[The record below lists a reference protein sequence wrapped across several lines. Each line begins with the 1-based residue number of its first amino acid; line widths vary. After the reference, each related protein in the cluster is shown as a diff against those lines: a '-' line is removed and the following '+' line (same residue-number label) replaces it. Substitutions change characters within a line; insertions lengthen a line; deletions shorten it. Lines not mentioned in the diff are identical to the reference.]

1 MNLLPCLAV
10 VSITGVLVSA
20 AKYPPKKN
28 EKSDSSES
36 PLSTPAPVLPV
47 KPKSL
52 PSQPAKGKKHPK
64 AQSTTSVLNPEAKE
78 FKLTPIPL
86 FVPPPI
92 PLFVPPPPFTQVS
105 AQAASKVF
113 TVDDLQ
119 TVLPVA
125 LYGSIDAL
133 PRGAVIKKNLV
144 GFFCHLHNNVVFK
157 TTTMKS
163 MTDLITFHLNN
174 FSMEASSQSDSQCN
188 TELLSSL
195 DAFLRCYTAVYMVC
209 DAGQRQYLIENGLTK
224 SINDFIMF
232 MSKSRMSLE
241 DSINLVVDRK
251 IKTITREVL
260 YELGF
265 SFIRYFRS
273 LISAKMM
280 TNEVESRFFTF
291 CNVFEEFLKNKKS
304 KQVTKSL
311 VVFGDVLSVGFQNLK
326 EVSPQFAF
334 ATRTESGPLYIPSM
348 MIAPFRVYIT
358 SLIQKYHR
366 STRQPMAEAA
376 KSDVN
381 LFWAFVEPAFKSF
394 DDASQYSWKMMS
406 RTSQVASGVQLM
418 HYNYLQYY
426 LHTHILGNIELALD
440 HIDCLKMNKTLIL
453 MESAS
458 LFNAYFKIEMILMD
472 SPCTTLLPSINQPT
486 PYNVISGPG
495 ISNIMN
501 SIYNQMFGFLQHNL
515 QPDLAHELSVMAGV
529 LSTMTNNLWFEHPI
543 EKDICSGNF
552 LKIQHILSSGT
563 QQFLPNQN
571 VHSFGPTMIIPTYF
585 AIPLYS
591 ADGYYN
597 NTYSIPAEQIP
608 NPQIQYENYNYN
620 ISSISHLGQSPANPH
635 SGCYTNTSKKSS
647 MGYNTNSSN
656 NSSMGYNAS
665 SSSNSSMEHPIIQA
679 GISPSTSSQ
688 TSTNTQGGQ
697 SDSK

>member
-52 PSQPAKGKKHPK
+52 PSQPAKGKKQPK

-113 TVDDLQ
+113 TMDDLQ

-163 MTDLITFHLNN
+163 LTDLITFHLKN

-232 MSKSRMSLE
+232 MSKSRMSFE
-241 DSINLVVDRK
+241 DSIKLVVDRK
-251 IKTITREVL
+251 VKTITNEVL
-260 YELGF
+260 YELGG

-280 TNEVESRFFTF
+280 TSEVESRFFIF

-304 KQVTKSL
+304 TQVMKSP

-326 EVSPQFAF
+326 EVSPKYAF
-334 ATRTESGPLYIPSM
+334 ESSIESGPVYIPSM

-381 LFWAFVEPAFKSF
+381 LFWAIVEPAFKSF
-394 DDASQYSWKMMS
+394 DDASQYSWKMMV
-406 RTSQVASGVQLM
+406 RTTKAISDIQLM
-418 HYNYLQYY
+418 HYSYLKYY
-426 LHTHILGNIELALD
+426 LHTHILGSIELALN
-440 HIDCLKMNKTLIL
+440 HFDCFKMDKALIL
-453 MESAS
+453 NECTELLS
-458 LFNAYFKIEMILMD
+458 AYFKLEMILLD
-472 SPCTTLLPSINQPT
+472 SPCTTLLPSINQAT
-486 PYNVISGPG
+486 PYDAISGPG

-501 SIYNQMFGFLQHNL
+501 SIYNQMLNFLQHDI
-515 QPDLAHELSVMAGV
+515 QPELAHEVSVMASV
-529 LSTMTNNLWFEHPI
+529 LSGMIDNLWFHESFETEI
-543 EKDICSGNF
+543 WSDKF
-552 LKIQHILSSGT
+552 LKIHHKLSSGE
-563 QQFLPNQN
+563 QIYLSQSGYDVEPY
-571 VHSFGPTMIIPTYF
+571 IPTIRTIRSTNF
-585 AIPLYS
+585 AIPNNYPVN
-591 ADGYYN
+591 GYYN
-597 NTYSIPAEQIP
+597 DIHSNPAVQ
-608 NPQIQYENYNYN
+608 NPKPHIQYEDCNYNN
-620 ISSISHLGQSPANPH
+620 SDNPDMGQSP
-635 SGCYTNTSKKSS
+635 TNTH
-647 MGYNTNSSN
+647 GGSN
-656 NSSMGYNAS
+656 NSSMG
-665 SSSNSSMEHPIIQA
+665 HPVFQA
-679 GISPSTSSQ
+679 GISSSTSSQ
-688 TSTNTQGGQ
+688 TSTKTQDGQ